1 MSAGEARPGS
11 NGTGPRM
18 LRARVL
24 SGLIPF
30 VGLVLLWMLLWGQF
44 TWLALATGVLLA
56 SLVSIVFYLP
66 AVRLS
71 GRFDLVRAVVLLAVL
86 LFDIV
91 RASLQVAWSAI
102 RPRYTPSNAII
113 AVPLVTRSDLIMTFT
128 AVMVG
133 LVPGSIVLDIDR
145 DSATLHLHTLNVASV
160 DDVPALKRAVL
171 AAERRLI
178 LAVGSADDLAR
189 LRKQE
194 PIGQTGSNQTDERS
208 AG

>member
-1 MSAGEARPGS
+1 MSGAGS
-11 NGTGPRM
+11 NGTRPRM

-24 SGLIPF
+24 SGLVPF
-30 VGLVLLWMLLWGQF
+30 AGLVLLWMLLWGQF
-44 TWLALATGVLLA
+44 TWLAAVTGILLA
-56 SLVSIVFYLP
+56 ALVSVVFYLP

-71 GRFDLVRAVVLLAVL
+71 GRFNVGRGAVLLGVL

-91 RASLQVAWSAI
+91 FASLQIAWSAI

-113 AVPLVTRSDLIMTFT
+113 VVPLVTRSDLIMTFT
-128 AVMVG
+128 AVIVG

-145 DSATLHLHTLNVASV
+145 DEGTLHLHALNVASATE
-160 DDVPALKRAVL
+160 VPALKRAVL

-189 LRKQE
+189 LGKSTSE
-194 PIGQTGSNQTDERS
+194 ESADEGSTG
-208 AG
+208 

>member
-1 MSAGEARPGS
+1 MSDEGS
-11 NGTGPRM
+11 HGTRPRM

-30 VGLVLLWMLLWGQF
+30 AGLVLLWMLLWGQF
-44 TWLALATGVLLA
+44 TWLAFITGILLA
-56 SLVSIVFYLP
+56 ALVSTVFYLP

-71 GRFDLVRAVVLLAVL
+71 GRFNVGRGVVLVGVL

-91 RASLQVAWSAI
+91 FASLQVAWSAL

-113 AVPLVTRSDLIMTFT
+113 VVPLVTRSDLIMTFT
-128 AVMVG
+128 AVITG

-145 DSATLHLHTLNVASV
+145 DEGTLHLHTLNVASAA
-160 DDVPALKRAVL
+160 DVPALKRGVL

-189 LRKQE
+189 LQKSTYAKEAGVQS
-194 PIGQTGSNQTDERS
+194 TGEGGT
-208 AG
+208 G